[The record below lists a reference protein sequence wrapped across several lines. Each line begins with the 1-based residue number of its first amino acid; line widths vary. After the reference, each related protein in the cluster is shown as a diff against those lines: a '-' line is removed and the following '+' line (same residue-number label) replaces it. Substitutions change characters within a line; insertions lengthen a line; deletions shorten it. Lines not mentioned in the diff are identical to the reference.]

1 MIDVI
6 ASIRVKPGRLQEY
19 LEIFKANVPAV
30 LAEDGCIEYYPA
42 LDVES
47 GHPAQ
52 SKDPN
57 VVTVVEKWRD
67 LAALAAHSR
76 APHMLRLKEKA
87 GHLVESVS
95 LKVVEKA

>member
-1 MIDVI
+1 M
-6 ASIRVKPGRLQEY
+6 REY
-19 LEIFKANVPAV
+19 LEVFKANVPAV

-67 LAALAAHSR
+67 VAALIAHSK
-76 APHMLRLKEKA
+76 APHMLRLRETA
-87 GHLVESVS
+87 GQMVESIS
-95 LKVVEKA
+95 IKVVGKA

>member
-6 ASIRVKPGRLQEY
+6 ASIRVKPGHVQEH
-19 LEIFKANVPAV
+19 LAIFKANVPAV

-67 LAALAAHSR
+67 LAALAAHSK
-76 APHMLRLKEKA
+76 APHMARLKEQA